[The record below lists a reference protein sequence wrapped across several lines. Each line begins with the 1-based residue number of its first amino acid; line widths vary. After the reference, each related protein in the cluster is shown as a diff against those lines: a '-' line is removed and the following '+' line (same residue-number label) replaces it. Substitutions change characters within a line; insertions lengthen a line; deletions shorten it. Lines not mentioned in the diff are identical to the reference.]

1 MTSNE
6 PMADPKQD
14 NPSGK
19 DDHYHKVL
27 EKIDLSGLTH
37 GQREQVRKMLRE
49 ESLVFTVDSDHI
61 GNDKMAINL
70 RDNTPVQQSCNAIP
84 RALYGEVKS

>member
-1 MTSNE
+1 MKANE
-6 PMADPKQD
+6 STADSKED
-14 NPSGK
+14 SASGK
-19 DDHYHKVL
+19 DDHYQKVL

-84 RALYGEVKS
+84 MALYGEVKS